1 MGETPTR
8 KMIGS
13 RTFLFTILAVS
24 CHGLPKTTEDVVP
37 ESMML
42 AFQFSKL
49 SPQAFIEAT
58 TSSGGT
64 EADCSSFA
72 TKAMDDIKATV
83 QAQQA
88 LVNDVSTGSE
98 CAAEGQDAVTTNTA
112 ALTTAQTSLK
122 TAQAY
127 VVTQQAAEHVAC
139 TAEVDLGSVS
149 LDALEA
155 AGTCFDYTTA
165 ASYATIKT
173 ACTDAKADV
182 VAAEQAVEAAKTKAA
197 DAETAL
203 AGVTTEASTLER
215 DCLCRAR
222 TSQATSS
229 AALSTAIAAHAAD
242 WKQAHEVKCAV
253 EKSTSCQVPPCPT
266 VVPPTLAAGVAN
278 AQCAV
283 AMNLPRARRGAPG
296 CQDIFTGLGG
306 CDASISA
313 QMVANYWCQRSGG
326 TDAAPGAFS
335 MVTGVQSVCKV
346 SGSGGLTGAPT
357 WNPGYGCSGPCKC
370 MQNIKCKI

>member
-1 MGETPTR
+1 
-8 KMIGS
+8 
-13 RTFLFTILAVS
+13 
-24 CHGLPKTTEDVVP
+24 
-37 ESMML
+37 ML

-72 TKAMDDIKATV
+72 TEAINDIKATV

-127 VVTQQAAEHVAC
+127 VVTQQAAKHVAC

-203 AGVTTEASTLER
+203 AGVTTEASTLESG
-215 DCLCRAR
+215 CLCRAR

-278 AQCAV
+278 ADSEHCTT
-283 AMNLPRARRGAPG
+283 APTPAPTPPPCNPHACSQKDG
-296 CQDIFTGLGG
+296 RPFCYHIQG
-306 CDASISA
+306 
-313 QMVANYWCQRSGG
+313 NYLCCPNR
-326 TDAAPGAFS
+326 D
-335 MVTGVQSVCKV
+335 
-346 SGSGGLTGAPT
+346 GSGGCARKTFL
-357 WNPGYGCSGPCKC
+357 GYQCRSHYGVNGC
-370 MQNIKCKI
+370 

>member
-1 MGETPTR
+1 
-8 KMIGS
+8 
-13 RTFLFTILAVS
+13 
-24 CHGLPKTTEDVVP
+24 
-37 ESMML
+37 ML

-98 CAAEGQDAVTTNTA
+98 CAAEGQDAVTTATA
-112 ALTTAQTSLK
+112 AVTTAQTSLK

-127 VVTQQAAEHVAC
+127 VVTQQAAKHVAC

-229 AALSTAIAAHAAD
+229 AALATAIAAHAAD

-283 AMNLPRARRGAPG
+283 AMNL
-296 CQDIFTGLGG
+296 
-306 CDASISA
+306 
-313 QMVANYWCQRSGG
+313 
-326 TDAAPGAFS
+326 
-335 MVTGVQSVCKV
+335 
-346 SGSGGLTGAPT
+346 
-357 WNPGYGCSGPCKC
+357 
-370 MQNIKCKI
+370 